1 VHPEELPM
9 PKKRTETP
17 SFMVDAHGAHGPIDD
32 AEIARHLESGEFFWL
47 DLHKPTSVD
56 LALLADVFKFH
67 PLAVEDAT
75 HFGQRPKYDPFDD
88 FVYLVVY
95 GANED
100 KDGLVEVH
108 CFFSG
113 TYLVTVHRD
122 SCPPFDEL
130 RERAKA
136 ETQPPAHGVMLLY
149 MVVDALADSFLP
161 GLSKLDDRIDDLE
174 NGVLQKPD
182 DEQLQELFR
191 LKRRLVGWRKVVT
204 PERDTFARIVTG
216 VIEIPG
222 MTPDME
228 RYFRD
233 VYDHLIR
240 ISDLI
245 DSYRDL
251 LTGAMDVYL
260 STVSNRLNEVMKRLT
275 IVATIFMPLTFIVGF
290 FGMNF
295 TWMVKNITGFW
306 PFFWLAIVSEVAAVV
321 VMLLFFRRERWI

>member
-1 VHPEELPM
+1 M

-17 SFMVDAHGAHGPIDD
+17 SFMVDAHGAHDPIDA
-32 AEIARHLESGEFFWL
+32 AEVAEHLESGEFFWL
-47 DLHKPTSVD
+47 DLHKPTADD
-56 LALLADVFKFH
+56 LTMLADVFKFH

-75 HFGQRPKYDPFDD
+75 HFGQRPKLDPFDD
-88 FVYLVVY
+88 FAFLVVY

-100 KDGLVEVH
+100 RDGLVEVH

-122 SCPPFDEL
+122 SCPSFDDL
-130 RERAKA
+130 RKRAAADK
-136 ETQPPAHGVMLLY
+136 QLPAQGVMLLY
-149 MVVDALADSFLP
+149 MVVDVLADSFLP
-161 GLSKLDDRIDDLE
+161 SLSKLDDRIDDLE
-174 NGVLQKPD
+174 SGVLQRPD

-191 LKRRLVGWRKVVT
+191 LKRRLVGWRKVIS

-216 VIEIPG
+216 VVKIPG
-222 MTPDME
+222 MNPDTE

-275 IVATIFMPLTFIVGF
+275 IVATIFMPLTWIVGF

-295 TWMVKNITGFW
+295 GWMVRGILGPW
-306 PFFWLAIVSEVAAVV
+306 PFIALGVVSQIIALAF
-321 VMLLFFRRERWI
+321 MLVLFRRRRWI

>member
-1 VHPEELPM
+1 MAAHHE
-9 PKKRTETP
+9 
-17 SFMVDAHGAHGPIDD
+17 SFLVDAQGAH
-32 AEIARHLESGEFFWL
+32 IAVDRDVIAAHLQDREFFWL
-47 DLHKPTSVD
+47 DLHKPTAED
-56 LALLADVFKFH
+56 IAMLGEAFGFH
-67 PLAVEDAT
+67 PLALEDAR
-75 HFGQRPKYDPFDD
+75 HFGQRPKYDPFDQ
-88 FVYLVVY
+88 FAYLVVY
-95 GANED
+95 GANGD

-113 TYLVTVHRD
+113 HYLVTVHRD
-122 SCPPFDEL
+122 TCPTFDEL
-130 RERAKA
+130 RRRATTEMQAPA
-136 ETQPPAHGVMLLY
+136 EGVMLLY
-149 MVVDALADSFLP
+149 QVVDSLVDSFLP
-161 GLSKLDDRIDDLE
+161 SMAKLDDRIDELE
-174 NGVLQKPD
+174 NGVMQKPD
-182 DEQLQELFR
+182 DAQLQELFK
-191 LKRRLVGWRKVVT
+191 LKRRLVTWRKVVT
-204 PERDTFARIVTG
+204 PERDTFARIATG

-260 STVSNRLNEVMKRLT
+260 STVSNRLNEIMKRLT

-295 TWMVKNITGFW
+295 SWMVKNIMGFW
-306 PFFWLAIVSEVAAVV
+306 PFILLAVVSEVVV
-321 VMLLFFRRERWI
+321 VVFMLVLFRRQKWV